1 MSAEDTLPYAQNIS
15 QRLADKRNSRENVK
29 DVDVVM
35 KNARKSCL
43 PSTKPKQYS
52 SDVEQ
57 IPTSYS
63 GTWSNNVVGPR
74 ATIIKVLKKKY
85 LNFVYYN
92 THASGWSLWS
102 PSVIKSI
109 LWATVSL
116 NRLLIFCYYP
126 FILTPI
132 IEIKIFEKKSM
143 PWKNF
148 ISNFDPSHA
157 SPLEGKFPILHT
169 SLKIH

>member
-92 THASGWSLWS
+92 THASGWSL
-102 PSVIKSI
+102 
-109 LWATVSL
+109 
-116 NRLLIFCYYP
+116 
-126 FILTPI
+126 
-132 IEIKIFEKKSM
+132 
-143 PWKNF
+143 
-148 ISNFDPSHA
+148 
-157 SPLEGKFPILHT
+157 
-169 SLKIH
+169 